1 MLLLCS
7 CITLTLTV
15 LHAVPPIGRFA
26 PYAFLFHV
34 NSCPPSQQWP
44 GIPCDTLHECFQ
56 GIVSRCY
63 LRIDQHLADRWL
75 PTLMQLCTWAHMWAW
90 TWERTHARTHAQ
102 QHIPDEARVGENC
115 SMCTIWGRGA
125 PRGPERGWDRNTIGA
140 TPSPPKWCT
149 LWEDGSRRGDAAAL
163 CVCCLSVDHRALVV
177 QWNTQTRARAH
188 TGNSRSLG
196 PGTWP
201 THSGAL

>member
-1 MLLLCS
+1 MRFYSTSIPAPHPNSGRVFLAIPFMNAFKALLVVVTFGLTNTLPTGGSPLLCN
-7 CITLTLTV
+7 
-15 LHAVPPIGRFA
+15 
-26 PYAFLFHV
+26 YAHWHT
-34 NSCPPSQQWP
+34 CGHGP
-44 GIPCDTLHECFQ
+44 GN
-56 GIVSRCY
+56 
-63 LRIDQHLADRWL
+63 
-75 PTLMQLCTWAHMWAW
+75 
-90 TWERTHARTHAQ
+90 ARTHAQ

-149 LWEDGSRRGDAAAL
+149 LREDGSRRGNAAAL

-177 QWNTQTRARAH
+177 RWNTQTRARAH

-196 PGTWP
+196 PRTWP